1 MENLNLFK
9 YSPKELSLDAFLKY
23 FILWSVKSD
32 NINVAKKIFLKEEDL
47 NEDVS
52 IINVALQVPYGKKKA
67 DMVVHFILRGKNES
81 VVFENKTHLTTSLN
95 QLKSYQKDDTYRY
108 LYLKLGYVNSKENA
122 LCRAT
127 NYDPIN
133 SVKLLEIVKSVSKP
147 DCVIK
152 QFQEYLENDYV
163 DVQEKIANSFDAGTI
178 KNEMHNQDAQL
189 FTLDKLGEK
198 FGAFELDKSKLS
210 ALSNNYHIQ
219 YSSNTGGQPWS
230 ELVFI
235 ECSNKTPEALFWRID
250 KRDNKFY
257 IRLNQYSYSK
267 GQPDAIRNSKIA
279 RLKELRMY
287 SNQYFSQNSNV
298 KLGKLSNRGENEKEI
313 LIFFLDENDIKTL
326 IDVIPDFSN
335 SISTKYLE
343 IIKSY

>member
-1 MENLNLFK
+1 MENLNLFR

-23 FILWSVKSD
+23 FILWSVKSG
-32 NINVAKKIFLKEEDL
+32 NINVVKKLFLKESDL

-52 IINVALQVPYGKKKA
+52 INKVELQVPYGKKKA
-67 DMVVHFILRGKNES
+67 DIVVHFNLRGKNEF
-81 VVFENKTHLTTSLN
+81 VVFENKTNSTTSLN
-95 QLKSYQKDDTYRY
+95 QLMSYQKDDTYRY
-108 LYLKLGYVNSKENA
+108 LYLKLGYVNSKENS

-127 NYDPIN
+127 NFDPIN
-133 SVKLLEIVKSVSKP
+133 SAKLLKIVKAVYKP

-163 DVQEKIANSFDAGTI
+163 SVLKKIANSFEAGTI
-178 KNEMHNQDAQL
+178 NNEMHNQDAQL

-198 FGAFELDKSKLS
+198 FGAFELDKTKLT

-219 YSSNTGGQPWS
+219 FSSNIGGQPWS

-250 KRDNKFY
+250 KRNNKFY

-287 SNQYFSQNSNV
+287 SKQYFSQNSNV
-298 KLGKLSNRGENEKEI
+298 KLGKLSKRGENEKEI
-313 LIFFLDENDIKTL
+313 LIFFLDENDIKAL
-326 IDVIPDFSN
+326 IDVIPNFSN
-335 SISTKYLE
+335 SISAKYIE
-343 IIKSY
+343 IMKRH

>member
-23 FILWSVKSD
+23 FIFWSVKSD
-32 NINVAKKIFLKEEDL
+32 NIDVVKRIFLKEIDL

-52 IINVALQVPYGKKKA
+52 IIKVELQVPFGKKKA
-67 DMVVHFILRGKNES
+67 DIVVHFKLRGKNEF
-81 VVFENKTHLTTSLN
+81 VVFENKTHSTTSLN
-95 QLKSYQKDDTYRY
+95 QLESYKKHDAYRY

-133 SVKLLEIVKSVSKP
+133 SIKLLEIVKSVSKP
-147 DCVIK
+147 DCVIR

-163 DVQEKIANSFDAGTI
+163 GVQKKIANSFEAGTI

-198 FGAFELDKSKLS
+198 FGKFELDKSKLAAS
-210 ALSNNYHIQ
+210 ISNHHIQ

-235 ECSNKTPEALFWRID
+235 ECSDMTPEALFWRID
-250 KRDNKFY
+250 KRNNMFY

-279 RLKELRMY
+279 RLNELRRY
-287 SNQYFSQNSNV
+287 SSQYFSQNSKV
-298 KLGKLSNRGENEKEI
+298 KLGKLSNSGENEKEI

-326 IDVIPDFSN
+326 IDVIPIFSN
-335 SISTKYLE
+335 AISTKYIE
-343 IIKSY
+343 IMKIH